1 MLEKQVKRFGCI
13 TADEIILF
21 YYRTEIY
28 KYYRR
33 FSIVQVEIVFKT
45 RRKFRS
51 KLLNGHSK
59 LLNGHSKLLN
69 ETFY

>member
-1 MLEKQVKRFGCI
+1 M
-13 TADEIILF
+13 
-21 YYRTEIY
+21 
-28 KYYRR
+28 
-33 FSIVQVEIVFKT
+33 EIVFKT

-69 ETFY
+69 GHSKLLNETFY